1 MVQIWED
8 PKKEYFKRV
17 NQTLIFPHLHYFVTR
32 ATPKFCEVQL
42 NRIIVRLL
50 NGWAEVQ
57 YVYQSKKIQLKLR
70 AEEDYSLI
78 CCARIVY
85 RDNQWNLQRKC
96 ASNQWNTIW
105 RDHWN
110 DTKRN
115 LRIEWMDGMN
125 GIDEWNV
132 KRARMFCL
140 FVLNF
145 QWSIYF
151 LRKTKAETSCLWIED
166 SSQIMRWRKGIVHQ
180 KSIPPKTINQSMGWK
195 MCQWSKTKYEKI
207 IEMIQRKCER

>member
-1 MVQIWED
+1 LWSSVKQDHSATFEWLGWSAVCVPIQKDPIEVTYWRRLFAYLLCQNSIPRQSMKFAEKMCQQTMKHHLKRSLKWYKGESED
-8 PKKEYFKRV
+8 R
-17 NQTLIFPHLHYFVTR
+17 
-32 ATPKFCEVQL
+32 
-42 NRIIVRLL
+42 
-50 NGWAEVQ
+50 
-57 YVYQSKKIQLKLR
+57 
-70 AEEDYSLI
+70 
-78 CCARIVY
+78 
-85 RDNQWNLQRKC
+85 
-96 ASNQWNTIW
+96 
-105 RDHWN
+105 
-110 DTKRN
+110 
-115 LRIEWMDGMN
+115 MD